1 MGHAARCPGHPPG
14 FQQWVNASDLSF
26 GLFQDSEP
34 PENRDFLVYLGLLG
48 LRGSPGTAQKQPE
61 STKLGPR
68 KSESLVRS
76 SARSSCPRNLS
87 SVYCFCA
94 CSSLLTSA
102 AAVKNRTRSPR
113 RQAARPNAVAR
124 CVLTQPSRCSFG
136 NETCNTLPLLSCFI

>member
-68 KSESLVRS
+68 KSESLVRV
-76 SARSSCPRNLS
+76 ARLAL
-87 SVYCFCA
+87 F
-94 CSSLLTSA
+94 LTSFP
-102 AAVKNRTRSPR
+102 VMRDEDGSKVSK
-113 RQAARPNAVAR
+113 
-124 CVLTQPSRCSFG
+124 SRWAG
-136 NETCNTLPLLSCFI
+136 LVRLLAIAG